1 MSVWC
6 SNLKY
11 HSVTRLK
18 SLGSL
23 PYALIYI
30 LGGISWESMVD
41 NQLISIIEDE
51 DKGRTRGY
59 FVGEEIHFIHCI
71 SSQLHI
77 EI

>member
-1 MSVWC
+1 MSIWY

-18 SLGSL
+18 LLSSL

-51 DKGRTRGY
+51 DKGRTREY
-59 FVGEEIHFIHCI
+59 FIGKEIHFAHCI
-71 SSQLHI
+71 SSQLYI